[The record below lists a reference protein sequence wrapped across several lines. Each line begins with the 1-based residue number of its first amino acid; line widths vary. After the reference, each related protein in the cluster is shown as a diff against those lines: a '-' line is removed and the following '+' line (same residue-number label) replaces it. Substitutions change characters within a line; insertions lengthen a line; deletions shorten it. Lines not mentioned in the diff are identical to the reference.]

1 MRKLIERLERHACS
15 RAHRLRHPSRALADD
30 RARRHA
36 QNFSPSA
43 RQTLT
48 NDSRQKS
55 GAVQVGEHWT
65 RVGPLLSTYR
75 IDMRQHHCDPRPTFP
90 FLRFR
95 WRLARHRCTK
105 IRITDRR
112 RAQKNGR
119 SMSGHRMQAS
129 TTPDQ

>member
-1 MRKLIERLERHACS
+1 MHKI
-15 RAHRLRHPSRALADD
+15 
-30 RARRHA
+30 
-36 QNFSPSA
+36 FSPGA

-55 GAVQVGEHWT
+55 GAVQVGEQWT

-75 IDMRQHHCDPRPTFP
+75 IDMHQRHRDPRPTFP

-105 IRITDRR
+105 I
-112 RAQKNGR
+112 
-119 SMSGHRMQAS
+119 
-129 TTPDQ
+129 

>member
-1 MRKLIERLERHACS
+1 MIGQGDMHKI
-15 RAHRLRHPSRALADD
+15 
-30 RARRHA
+30 
-36 QNFSPSA
+36 FSPGA

-55 GAVQVGEHWT
+55 GAVQVGEQWT

-75 IDMRQHHCDPRPTFP
+75 IDMRQHHRDPRPTFP

-95 WRLARHRCTK
+95 CRLARHRCTK

-119 SMSGHRMQAS
+119 SMSGHRMPAS